1 MEVELSRY
9 LDTKKL
15 NKKGTKYGATLVYA
29 WKILQKLYAPGYEEK
44 KLIAI
49 ILNPQQLLQKL
60 LCYALY
66 NGHDSQ
72 S

>member
-9 LDTKKL
+9 LDTKK
-15 NKKGTKYGATLVYA
+15 YA